1 MECRDFAYTLPEH
14 LIAQHPVPTR
24 SESRLLC
31 LGRGSGSVADH
42 RFTDLPALLRAGD
55 LLVFNDT
62 RVVPARLFGRKDSGG
77 RVELLLERVLDTH
90 AALVQI
96 RASKPPRPGTRLVL
110 QGENGCGPMNVA
122 VRTVAKTARIE
133 P

>member
-1 MECRDFAYTLPEH
+1 MQCRDFAYTLPEH

-31 LGRGSGSVADH
+31 LDRDSGSVADH

-77 RVELLLERVLDTH
+77 RVEMLARAGLGH
-90 AALVQI
+90 ACGTGAD
-96 RASKPPRPGTRLVL
+96 PRE
-110 QGENGCGPMNVA
+110 QA
-122 VRTVAKTARIE
+122 ATARYASWCSKARMAAAR
-133 P
+133 